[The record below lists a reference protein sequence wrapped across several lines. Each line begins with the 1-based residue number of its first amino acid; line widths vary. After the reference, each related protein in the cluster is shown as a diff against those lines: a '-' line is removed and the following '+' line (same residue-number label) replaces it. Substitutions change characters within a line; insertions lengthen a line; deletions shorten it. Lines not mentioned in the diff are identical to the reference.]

1 MLGEIKEG
9 RTKKNQEKKNQF
21 LQQQQK
27 LPDSQNIKRMS
38 IFFQDKQTRH
48 KYNWEVIQTEFKV
61 NKPTYAG
68 STVYIRN
75 LLNQK

>member
-1 MLGEIKEG
+1 M
-9 RTKKNQEKKNQF
+9 KKKKISFCNNKK
-21 LQQQQK
+21 K
-27 LPDSQNIKRMS
+27 LPDSQNIKRML